1 MSEKSELFDKEM
13 KALFAQSLEILNKFK
28 KVKETEL
35 DCLNK
40 FISIYKKLTPP
51 EFYIYFENLWKKHK
65 TLILKSD
72 DDWLKEDVVI
82 QLGDHREELKHKFV
96 HHKIMVSII
105 YASALKL
112 KKVADDTLKDLSDEY
127 RQDKDLIRPDI
138 LLLHLLRLFYITTNE
153 KDLEPLIQELETKLK
168 VTNKL
173 ITASPV
179 DLNASLD
186 AFVNTISNTMK
197 QSGINLPDNIQIPT
211 ASQLIETINS
221 VMNNPGIKS
230 MVSGLTESIKNN
242 DELAPSLES
251 LFKSMTSTD
260 SINTFKDTIAK
271 TAEIAKE
278 NSI

>member
-72 DDWLKEDVVI
+72 DDWLEDVVI

-96 HHKIMVSII
+96 HHKIMVSVI

-211 ASQLIETINS
+211 SSQLIDTINS
-221 VMNNPGIKS
+221 VLTNPGIRNLVNNLS
-230 MVSGLTESIKNN
+230 SSIKNN
-242 DELAPSLES
+242 EELGPSLES
-251 LFKSMTSTD
+251 LFKSISDPETV
-260 SINTFKDTIAK
+260 NTFKETIAK
-271 TAEIAKE
+271 TADVARE